1 MSAAAQINTTNLLTI
16 LGVIAA
22 VWAFIPQVSKLQ
34 LRFCMSRLDWA
45 IVGFVFLLIHYLV
58 FAPALVQLGLYF
70 SFGPWCF
77 GFNSDTAVYVL
88 LLMIATYFFWR
99 TRSPKLVRGKV
110 GIFREMIEALI
121 LTKRYDE
128 LVLHLEPQLPK
139 LIKFSRRTPSPSQLI
154 YHVKRLPIFTLSA
167 NGGERSTAMRKQ
179 RKKPNLI
186 TAWFSNRDKS
196 KIQAREIL
204 QSLVISSE
212 LTRSLTLNHP
222 YFCLKLLETEESVL
236 NDFTKEFLEAMLE
249 APGSQLYVELKNN
262 KNLNGAARLA
272 IPQSNRILRFFFE
285 DPTVAV
291 KLGVYQAIGDAVCR
305 RLDEDKALISKLNEP
320 LGSYYDLGRYRCPIN
335 SGITLFE
342 IMVHEGIHHGLHD
355 HMWLHYF
362 QHFARSILA
371 QMQQI
376 PEEPSFQEWPTP
388 LHYLLARLFSVAI
401 DWMEQCGRINP
412 PSTSPAIPTPE
423 GFDKL
428 YISKE
433 AAKSIG
439 EMMQSIIPST
449 TIPVYFKRKLLGLVI
464 ASHNNLRGQLGLIG
478 VADELNKATIFGTGM
493 PAKCSYRSA
502 LLTHFR
508 ELDHRLRDNAVQ
520 FEKDL
525 DDALINCP

>member
-1 MSAAAQINTTNLLTI
+1 MSASAQIDTTNLLTI

-22 VWAFIPQVSKLQ
+22 VWALVPQISKLQ
-34 LRFCMSRLDWA
+34 LRFCMSRLDWT
-45 IVGFVFLLIHYLV
+45 IVGFVLLLIHYLV
-58 FAPALVQLGLYF
+58 FAPALVELGLYS
-70 SFGPWCF
+70 SFGPWRF
-77 GFNSDTAVYVL
+77 GFNSNAAVYVL
-88 LLMIATYFFWR
+88 LLIIAAYFFWK
-99 TRSPKLVRGKV
+99 TRSPKLIRGKIV
-110 GIFREMIEALI
+110 IFREMLESLI

-128 LVLHLEPQLPK
+128 LVLHVEPQLPR
-139 LIKFSRRTPSPSQLI
+139 LIEFSRRESWFVRLI
-154 YHVKRLPIFTLSA
+154 YRVKRNGIFTVLA
-167 NGGERSTAMRKQ
+167 RDGKQPTAMRAQ
-179 RKKPNLI
+179 RKKLSLI
-186 TAWFSNRDKS
+186 PAWFSGSAKS
-196 KIQAREIL
+196 KTQAGEVL

-222 YFCLKLLETEESVL
+222 YFCLKLLGTEEAIR
-236 NDFTKEFLEAMLE
+236 NDFTNEFLDAMLE

-262 KNLNGAARLA
+262 RNLNGGARLA
-272 IPQSNRILRFFFE
+272 LPESNRILRFFFE
-285 DPTVAV
+285 DPNVAV

-305 RLDEDKALISKLNEP
+305 RLDEDKVLISKLNEP

-362 QHFARSILA
+362 QHFARSILS
-371 QMQQI
+371 QLQQV

-388 LHYLLARLFSVAI
+388 LHYLLTRLFSVAI
-401 DWMEQCGRINP
+401 GWMEQCGRIRRPN
-412 PSTSPAIPTPE
+412 TNLAVE
-423 GFDKL
+423 RAGFDEL

-439 EMMQSIIPST
+439 EMMQAIIPST

-464 ASHNNLRGQLGLIG
+464 TSHNNLRGQLGLVE
-478 VADELNKATIFGTGM
+478 VATVLNKATIFGAQM
-493 PAKCSYRSA
+493 PTKCSYRSA

-508 ELDHRLRDNAVQ
+508 ELDHRLVGDAVQ

-525 DDALINCP
+525 DDSLMKCP

>member
-1 MSAAAQINTTNLLTI
+1 
-16 LGVIAA
+16 
-22 VWAFIPQVSKLQ
+22 
-34 LRFCMSRLDWA
+34 MSRLDWA

-70 SFGPWCF
+70 SLGPWRL
-77 GFNSDTAVYVL
+77 GFNSNTAVYVL
-88 LLMIATYFFWR
+88 LLIVATYFFWR
-99 TRSPKLVRGKV
+99 TRSPKLVRGKIE
-110 GIFREMIEALI
+110 IFREMLESLI

-128 LVLHLEPQLPK
+128 LVLHVEPQLPK
-139 LIKFSRRTPSPSQLI
+139 LIEFSRRESWLIKLI
-154 YHVKRLPIFTLSA
+154 YGIKRNPIFTGSA
-167 NGGERSTAMRKQ
+167 KDGKRSAATRTQ
-179 RKKPNLI
+179 RKKPSPI
-186 TAWFSNRDKS
+186 TVLFSNHAKS
-196 KIQAREIL
+196 KVQAREIL

-222 YFCLKLLETEESVL
+222 YFCLKLLDTEEAVL
-236 NDFTKEFLEAMLE
+236 NDFTKEFLDAMLE

-262 KNLNGAARLA
+262 KNLNGGARLA
-272 IPQSNRILRFFFE
+272 LPQSNRILRFFFE
-285 DPTVAV
+285 DPTVAL
-291 KLGVYQAIGDAVCR
+291 KLGVYQAVGDAVCR

-362 QHFARSILA
+362 QHFARSILS
-371 QMQQI
+371 QLQQV
-376 PEEPSFQEWPTP
+376 PEEPSFEEWPTP

-401 DWMEQCGRINP
+401 DWMEQCGRIKP
-412 PSTSPAIPTPE
+412 PSTAI
-423 GFDKL
+423 GVAKRADFDEL
-428 YISKE
+428 YISQQ

-464 ASHNNLRGQLGLIG
+464 ASHNNLRGQLGLIE
-478 VADELNKATIFGTGM
+478 VAVALNKATIFGTEM
-493 PAKCSYRSA
+493 PTKCSYRSA

-508 ELDHRLRDNAVQ
+508 ELDHRLKGDAVQ

-525 DDALINCP
+525 DDSLMKCP